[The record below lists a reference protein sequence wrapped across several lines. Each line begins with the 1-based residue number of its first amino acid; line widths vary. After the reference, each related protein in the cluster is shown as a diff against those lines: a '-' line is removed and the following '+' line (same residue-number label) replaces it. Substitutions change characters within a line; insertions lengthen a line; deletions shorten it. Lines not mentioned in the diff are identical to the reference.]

1 MKLEHFPTPYRKI
14 NSKWIKDLNLR
25 PETLNLLE
33 KNIGRTPFN
42 INHSKILS
50 DPPLRV
56 IEVKT
61 KINKWDLIKFKS
73 LCTVKE
79 TINKEK
85 TTLRMGENNSKCNN

>member
-14 NSKWIKDLNLR
+14 NSKWLKDLNLT

-33 KNIGRTPFN
+33 KNTGRTLFN

-50 DPPLRV
+50 DPPLV
-56 IEVKT
+56 VMEVKP
-61 KINKWDLIKFKS
+61 KISKWGLIKFKS
-73 LCTVKE
+73 FCTVKQ

-85 TTLRMGENNSKCNN
+85 TTLRIGENNSKCNN